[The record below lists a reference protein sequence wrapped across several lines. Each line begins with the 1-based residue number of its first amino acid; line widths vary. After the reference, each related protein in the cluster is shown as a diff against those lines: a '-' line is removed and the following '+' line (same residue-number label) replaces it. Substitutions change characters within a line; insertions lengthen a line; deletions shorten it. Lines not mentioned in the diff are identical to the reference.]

1 MKIEILNTE
10 VVDLNLS
17 NRGQSQSLRSMIEV
31 HVNFT
36 LDGKLE
42 FINYQTETSYDYQV
56 SCNLGAYQ
64 GCNIFDDYESWIA
77 DEIAEEVLA
86 LSEAQ
91 KAYDEYLSDNY
102 ILNDDWAGGMDAN
115 SVINEMELLSA

>member
-17 NRGQSQSLRSMIEV
+17 NRGQSLRSMIEV
-31 HVNFT
+31 HVNFS
-36 LDGKLE
+36 LNGKLE
-42 FINYQTETSYDYQV
+42 FINFQTETSYDYQV

-64 GCNIFDDYESWIA
+64 GCNIFDDYDSWVA

-102 ILNDDWAGGMDAN
+102 ILNDDWTGGMDAN